1 MLLVVVLVV
10 VGVMEITTNRIGD
23 VDTVLRYA
31 ESKPNNVATLYN
43 VSDLDLEPSTEYL
56 VKLFGRSRNK
66 NTLITKFR
74 ANTGKRAREITIPKD
89 VIAQNEE
96 VKPGQSIKFRVYEIV
111 RDEELELTED
121 ERELMRSDGCVTDIS
136 TAARGKASDG
146 CYSRLASAKI
156 ADFIGDGSEELVLF
170 KNLRNGQTSRY
181 YAGATA
187 ADTDSKNVEFPIS
200 LRRRIDAESGDQI
213 FLAVGGIEEMVDS
226 DDFSTDDTQKGVS
239 DGEIKQL
246 IEKVD
251 EIHEVIMEYAD
262 DS

>member
-10 VGVMEITTNRIGD
+10 VDAMEMTTNRIGD

-31 ESKPNNVATLYN
+31 ESNPEDVATLYN

-56 VKLFGRSRNK
+56 VELFGRTRNK

-89 VIAQNEE
+89 VIVQNEE
-96 VKPGQSIKFRVYEIV
+96 AKPGQSVRFRIYDIV
-111 RDEELELTED
+111 RDGELGLTENNKKLMSSD
-121 ERELMRSDGCVTDIS
+121 ECLTDIS

-156 ADFIGDGSEELVLF
+156 ADFIGDGGEELVLF
-170 KNLRNGQTSRY
+170 KNLRNGETSQY
-181 YAGATA
+181 YAGASA
-187 ADTDSKNVEFPIS
+187 ADIDSKNVEFPIS
-200 LRRRIDAESGDQI
+200 LRRRINAEPGDQI
-213 FLAVGGIEEMVDS
+213 FLAVGDIEEMADS
-226 DDFSTDDTQKGVS
+226 DDSSTDDTQKRVA
-239 DGEIKQL
+239 DDQIKQL

-251 EIHEVIMEYAD
+251 EIHNVIMEYAD